1 MASEQRQW
9 GLADAWRRA
18 ALVVVACLFALVG
31 SYQGLCMLMGDV
43 YFLESRHHLADGHG
57 NRAIVALRKAVDWR
71 ESEFSY
77 HHWLGQVS
85 LQMKRYDDAARALTR
100 SIELHDNNPGAIRL
114 LATALLAQKHGDQVI
129 APLQHA
135 IAIEP
140 LVAENYNLL
149 ADALRQSGQPAEAVT
164 ARRQA
169 ISLRGDPRLLVAL
182 ALDHNTAGHIDSAIA
197 VLEQASRTSP
207 RDAVIAGNLG
217 ALQIKVGE
225 SVAGEANL
233 RRALVLEPGRAEW
246 HGNLGLALS
255 SQGRFVEA
263 LEVAQAAMRLE
274 PGNAK
279 WQELVRQLGALRP

>member
-1 MASEQRQW
+1 MKQKTLIVMASCGAILTLL
-9 GLADAWRRA
+9 GLSLDSGRDSRSAWSRASEPIFPNLPAPVDTADT
-18 ALVVVACLFALVG
+18 LVIESA
-31 SYQGLCMLMGDV
+31 MGTTT
-43 YFLESRHHLADGHG
+43 
-57 NRAIVALRKAVDWR
+57 
-71 ESEFSY
+71 
-77 HHWLGQVS
+77 
-85 LQMKRYDDAARALTR
+85 LTR
-100 SIELHDNNPGAIRL
+100 SGDDWTVVEKGGFPG
-114 LATALLAQKHGDQVI
+114 
-129 APLQHA
+129 
-135 IAIEP
+135 
-140 LVAENYNLL
+140 
-149 ADALRQSGQPAEAVT
+149 
-164 ARRQA
+164 
-169 ISLRGDPRLLVAL
+169 RGDEVGRLLVAL